1 MIVTDPPT
9 TLSVS
14 SNRPH
19 LPRPATQRNNMLS
32 RGCYAIVMRFICV
45 AGASSALT
53 KTPRNVIIEKGDEV
67 YMECSTDAFTGSNT
81 ITWEHDGPDVTRLT
95 CASIDS
101 SRFNVSR
108 STTNDCFLVGYAN
121 SISGNQGPYHCSDGS
136 GSTAEAVAV
145 LIGSFVAVFMHET
158 LLNHKR
164 FLRQRHFT
172 VSLYYFHGTRRL

>member
-1 MIVTDPPT
+1 MLCD
-9 TLSVS
+9 
-14 SNRPH
+14 SN
-19 LPRPATQRNNMLS
+19 A
-32 RGCYAIVMRFICV
+32 FCV

-53 KTPRNVIIEKGDEV
+53 KTPRNVIIEKGDDV

-121 SISGNQGPYHCSDGS
+121 SISGNQGPYHCTDGS
-136 GSTAEAVAV
+136 GIKAEAVAI
-145 LIGSFVAVFMHET
+145 LIGSFLVVFHET
-158 LLNHKR
+158 LKSQKDFASKTFWSYCFSLLFPRNKKAMICFR
-164 FLRQRHFT
+164 F
-172 VSLYYFHGTRRL
+172 VCLYIFW